1 MPAIFFF
8 AAEHLYGVLVTSN
21 SDSQLIHVIF
31 EEGYRFYRRNID
43 EDEEKS

>member
-21 SDSQLIHVIF
+21 FITVPK
-31 EEGYRFYRRNID
+31 G
-43 EDEEKS
+43 